1 MDSTT
6 TVNDVKRCPGGPAS
20 ASEAS
25 KTLTLTS
32 YFVPYFWLL
41 KIVMATSRDEGI
53 HTFESQFP
61 IVATNLRAL
70 VSSWLPPAREP
81 SPVDD
86 GNQVNGES
94 EGRPERYR

>member
-1 MDSTT
+1 
-6 TVNDVKRCPGGPAS
+6 
-20 ASEAS
+20 
-25 KTLTLTS
+25 
-32 YFVPYFWLL
+32 
-41 KIVMATSRDEGI
+41 MATSRYEGI
-53 HTFESQFP
+53 HNFESQFP

-86 GNQVNGES
+86 ETPVNGEN